1 MSHYNTVKVPVT
13 VKVKIVAPSGLVV
26 FVLVP
31 GETDTLEDAPAGALI
46 TTIPDPPLPPQPA

>member
-1 MSHYNTVKVPVT
+1 MTHYDTVKVPVT

-31 GETDTLEDAPAGALI
+31 GETDTLGPAAAGALI
-46 TTIPDPPLPPQPA
+46 TTIPDPPLPPSEP